1 MSVVKDALAIDDG
14 FCIRC
19 GDRLSDAEFED
30 SKTMCRKDYS
40 VWAKFKNPA
49 FTEKFCTTCGK
60 SRKTLFAR
68 PQCSECCADELL

>member
-1 MSVVKDALAIDDG
+1 MSVVKDALAVDEG

-40 VWAKFKNPA
+40 VWVKFKNPV
-49 FTEKFCTTCGK
+49 FTEKF
-60 SRKTLFAR
+60 
-68 PQCSECCADELL
+68 